1 MATSLTLWSQDKEF
15 QSKDI
20 VSFLQL
26 GRRTQQAELDASEN
40 DLQDHIW
47 QQFKLSM
54 SDHRKKCF
62 SKNSSTA
69 ISQSHKKKE
78 NWVEKAFSTQVMLS
92 KILFWAKI
100 FFLKSMDFPWWPSS

>member
-15 QSKDI
+15 QSRDI

-40 DLQDHIW
+40 GLQDHIW

-62 SKNSSTA
+62 SKTSSTA

-92 KILFWAKI
+92 LKFFSGPKI
-100 FFLKSMDFPWWPSS
+100 F